1 MLKKFYLFLVLTL
14 MSVASVSLIS
24 CCNNDDNDD
33 FFRSE
38 TLTIDKYQT
47 VTEPSDAL
55 GCFYGN
61 DYQAFVTQ
69 SKNGITYILTIYDNI
84 NKLKLNK
91 SFGEKLFN
99 NRDATL
105 TIKYNDINYAIYTSL
120 MDVDEGHMFKYK
132 IANNIIKFGLQNQK
146 LYFSDKISRVLN
158 GWIYFSEK
166 ENSQLKEK
174 YKKYL

>member
-1 MLKKFYLFLVLTL
+1 MEKKLYLFLVLTL

-69 SKNGITYILTIYDNI
+69 SKNGTIYILTIYDNI

-105 TIKYNDINYAIYTSL
+105 TIKYYNINYAIYTSL
-120 MDVDEGHMFKYK
+120 MDVDNKHMFGYEMV
-132 IANNIIKFGLQNQK
+132 NNSIKFKLCNQK
-146 LYFSDKISRVLN
+146 LYFSDGINRVID
-158 GWIYFSEK
+158 GIIYFSEK
-166 ENSQLKEK
+166 ENNKLKEK